1 MKLLRKANQNKVLL
15 ENMSYLTLLECF
27 ILIAPLIT
35 YPYLV
40 NNLGMEIY
48 GIVITAQAL
57 ASYASK
63 IIDFGSNR
71 VCAKHVSI
79 NRDDKEK
86 LSEIVNSVF
95 VVRFV
100 LWVLCFAIYLGV
112 VFIIPIYRE
121 HLLLFVLTY
130 GLTLNEVLFPQY
142 FFQGIEKMKYS
153 SLINIFIKLFFIVLI
168 FAFVHSSSDYY
179 VVPLLY
185 TLGYALAGIISVYI
199 VYSKIQLRFYIPR
212 INQIRVYVADSMPIF
227 ATDMISIIKDK
238 LSYFLLGAF
247 SGMSNVVVYDL
258 GLKINTLLSKPVQI
272 ISTALFPRSAKNRN
286 SRNVRRT
293 LLIISSISIVLV
305 ILTNIFLPS
314 IVRLFINQPIDLGPI
329 RLFTLAP
336 IFLSISSFISSNIFV
351 AWGYN
356 RLVLISIII
365 TTGAYLLSLLFMY
378 LTHRLDGLYAFVIIA
393 LVSYLAEFIYR
404 VIQGIRIIKTENNN
418 ENN

>member
-1 MKLLRKANQNKVLL
+1 MKLLRKANQHKVLL

-130 GLTLNEVLFPQY
+130 GLTLNDVLFPQY

-199 VYSKIQLRFYIPR
+199 VYRKIQLRFYIPR
-212 INQIRVYVADSMPIF
+212 MNQIRVYVADSMPIF

-336 IFLSISSFISSNIFV
+336 IFLSISSFVSSNIFV

-356 RLVLISIII
+356 RFVLISIII
-365 TTGAYLLSLLFMY
+365 TTGAYLLSLLYMY

-404 VIQGIRIIKTENNN
+404 VIQGIKITKTENNN

>member
-1 MKLLRKANQNKVLL
+1 MKLLRKANQHKVLL

-130 GLTLNEVLFPQY
+130 GLTLNDVLFPQY

-199 VYSKIQLRFYIPR
+199 VYRKIQLRFYIPR
-212 INQIRVYVADSMPIF
+212 MNQIRVYVADSMPIF

-356 RLVLISIII
+356 RFVLISIII
-365 TTGAYLLSLLFMY
+365 TTGAYLLSLLYMY

-404 VIQGIRIIKTENNN
+404 VIQGIKITKTENNN